1 MVFDKAFF
9 IQRGFKMADKR
20 LSDIKSGDR
29 SAFVEL
35 LTSYDPLILSECSSL
50 LDKAPEFKGDREEM
64 LQEGRIALYNAVM
77 KYEDN
82 GKVTFGLYAKIC
94 IRNRLISYARK
105 LGAAKRRRARLD
117 NKTEKS
123 QSSSAEELAV
133 AFEKSGAL
141 RELLDAQSSRYER
154 AVFALYLEKKSYA
167 EIAAQLGKSEKSV
180 ANAICRVKAKL
191 KKQLS

>member
-1 MVFDKAFF
+1 MMVFDKAFF

-94 IRNRLISYARK
+94 IKNRLISIKRK
-105 LGAAKRRRARLD
+105 EKKSNSKSASYDAVSQGQIRENAKKASR
-117 NKTEKS
+117 EKLEENEKVMS
-123 QSSSAEELAV
+123 QLSS
-133 AFEKSGAL
+133 
-141 RELLDAQSSRYER
+141 YER
-154 AVFALYLEKKSYA
+154 AVLFLYLNGHSYR
-167 EIAAQLGKSEKSV
+167 EIGLALKKSEKSV
-180 ANAICRVKAKL
+180 DNALYRIRSKL
-191 KKQLS
+191 KKLI